1 VKLLCLIPARRDSKG
16 IPGKNWKPLNGKPLI
31 NYSIE
36 SALSIPNID
45 TICISTNSDEIIDI
59 IQNNFDLKAH
69 FKRPESL
76 STDYSSSREVILH
89 AVEYFEKNNE
99 FFDAILLLQ
108 PTSPLR
114 KTIDIQ
120 NCISLFQENECEMVV
135 SVCESPYNPY
145 YNIYFENNDS
155 GYIQKSI
162 QGSYTRR
169 QDCPPAYLING
180 SIYVISVNAIKEN
193 EIHSMTK
200 LLKYVMPWEFNID
213 LDKPEDWIEMENLI
227 KRESNAN

>member
-1 VKLLCLIPARRDSKG
+1 MKILCLIPARRDSKG
-16 IPGKNWKPLNGKPLI
+16 IPEKNWKPLLGVPLI

-36 SALSIPNID
+36 SALKIHDIH
-45 TICISTNSDEIIDI
+45 TLCISTNSDEIIEI
-59 IQNNFDLKAH
+59 VQKNFDLKVH

-76 STDYSSSREVILH
+76 STDYSSSRDVILH
-89 AVEYFEKNNE
+89 AVDYFEKNNE
-99 FFDAILLLQ
+99 YFDAILLLQ

-135 SVCESPYNPY
+135 SVCQSPYNPY
-145 YNIYFENNDS
+145 YNIYIENNDS
-155 GYIQKSI
+155 KFIQKSI

-180 SIYVISVNAIKEN
+180 SIYVISVKAIKEN
-193 EIHSMTK
+193 EIHNMSK

-227 KRESNAN
+227 KRESNVN

>member
-1 VKLLCLIPARRDSKG
+1 MKLLCLIPARRDSKG

>member
-1 VKLLCLIPARRDSKG
+1 MKLLCLIPARRDSKG

-45 TICISTNSDEIIDI
+45 TLCISTNSDEIIDI

>member
-45 TICISTNSDEIIDI
+45 TLCISTNSDEIIDI